1 MFEFPKEILANVANY
16 AGICTHCMIE
26 CTVDAFGR
34 RSGETASVDAF
45 GRRSG
50 ETASVD
56 AFGRRSGE
64 TASVDAFGRRC
75 KGCKIKICVECQINC
90 QYCSQLYC
98 KSCPVGR
105 LITCH
110 DCKLLCCK
118 ICYVKCPIF
127 SIDVCKWCESEDLI
141 RKRTLRCC

>member
-16 AGICTHCMIE
+16 AGICTYCMIE
-26 CTVDAFGR
+26 CTTLRVDAIGR
-34 RSGETASVDAF
+34 RSVGRRSVESASVDAY
-45 GRRSG
+45 
-50 ETASVD
+50 
-56 AFGRRSGE
+56 
-64 TASVDAFGRRC
+64 GRRC
-75 KGCKIKICVECQINC
+75 KGCKIKICIACQTNC
-90 QYCSQLYC
+90 QYCSKLYC

-105 LITCH
+105 LVTCH

-127 SIDVCKWCESEDLI
+127 SVDVCKWCESEDLI